1 MWLNAAV
8 GNESETSDLSTSLE
22 EFIAAIQ
29 CSVRGA
35 DIHISNAYKG
45 STKKPFFLE

>member
-1 MWLNAAV
+1 MWPNAAV

-29 CSVRGA
+29 CLVRGA
-35 DIHISNAYKG
+35 VLIFIYAYK
-45 STKKPFFLE
+45 